1 MATKINDVK
10 PEHFFKKSD
19 RKRLLFW
26 ALYKQPLTRKEIG
39 VLNIELF
46 ASGKKVRKPSKLLK
60 ELQEIEQMLADEFR
74 PLGKREKKQ
83 KKERR
88 KIIRQ
93 RLRAFK
99 DMGMPRVLS
108 DMVRRGWVEKRG
120 RMYYATNKF
129 PIDCI
134 RSKWGR
140 TPGNAIKAAFTS
152 DRYKAFDMKMK
163 DRISKKHLDEFEAFI
178 DEVMPLRSSMP
189 LPEYMQS
196 SETKIAFL
204 LHGLENAE
212 KWDPFQAFVEHLT
225 EKYAHAVLDRKL
237 DGSARKAKKMM
248 SFLPIILLAKGY
260 DSDLKHFLY
269 MTPEGKTDHILAP
282 LPL

>member
-1 MATKINDVK
+1 M
-10 PEHFFKKSD
+10 
-19 RKRLLFW
+19 
-26 ALYKQPLTRKEIG
+26 
-39 VLNIELF
+39 NIELF
-46 ASGKKVRKPSKLLK
+46 ASGKKVRKPSRLLE
-60 ELQEIEQMLADEFR
+60 ELHGIEQLWAE
-74 PLGKREKKQ
+74 Q
-83 KKERR
+83 KKLKRSDMKRR

-99 DMGMPRVLS
+99 DMGMVRVLKE
-108 DMVRRGWVEKRG
+108 MVRRGWVEKRG

-134 RSKWGR
+134 RSKWER
-140 TPGNAIKAAFTS
+140 SRKDNPVKAAFAG
-152 DRYKAFDMKMK
+152 DRYKSFEIEMGH
-163 DRISKKHLDEFEAFI
+163 RISKKHLDEFEAFI

-237 DGSARKAKKMM
+237 DGSAKKAKKMM
-248 SFLPIILLAKGY
+248 SFLPIILFAKGY
-260 DSDLKHFLY
+260 DSDLRHFLY